1 MKSLNIYLK
10 EDYIRRFI
18 RAAKILVEHEP
29 CISIQDLLSK
39 HKVIK
44 PIRAPRP
51 SIEEIEAAGYRH
63 DGKGNIM
70 NRHGRI
76 LKGSRAKDNRN
87 HNAKYK
93 NHNLR
98 VKGYGRKDAPRYN
111 QGEWTSRAHVLIF
124 AFVHRRWPMDGML
137 IDHIDGDSGNN
148 HPDNLREVNYIE
160 NNWKNKLKEQDII
173 KPIKTNS
180 IDTHPNLLDFLDNGT
195 I

>member
-1 MKSLNIYLK
+1 MKSLKTYLR
-10 EDYIRRFI
+10 EDYKRNFI
-18 RAAKILVEHEP
+18 AAAKILLEKDP
-29 CISIQDLLSK
+29 FISIQDLLAK

-44 PIRAPRP
+44 PIRSPRP

-63 DGKGNIM
+63 DGKGNILG
-70 NRHGRI
+70 RHGRI
-76 LKGSRAKDNRN
+76 LKGSTAKDNRN

-137 IDHIDGDSGNN
+137 IDHIDGNPGNN
-148 HPDNLREVNYIE
+148 HPDNLREVNYDE
-160 NNWKNKLKEQDII
+160 NNHWNKNKEQNII

-180 IDTHPNLLDFLDNGT
+180 IDTQPNLLDFLDNGT